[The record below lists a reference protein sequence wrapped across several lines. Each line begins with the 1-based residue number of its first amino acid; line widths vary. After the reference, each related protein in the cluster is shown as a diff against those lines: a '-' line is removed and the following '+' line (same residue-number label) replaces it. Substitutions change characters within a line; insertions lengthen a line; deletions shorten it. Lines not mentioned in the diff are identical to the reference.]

1 MNKQK
6 YTDNELIDL
15 FNMGNT
21 SAETAFNYL
30 VQEYSQVLYWSI
42 RRITKDHETTN
53 DILQNAWIKTWKNID
68 LFEGKSSLFTWIY
81 RICKNETLN
90 LLKKEQRHRSEQLDE
105 PMVQLIPSSN
115 LYNKYSPEEISQ
127 ILQLAIDELP
137 EKQAIVFNLK
147 YFDEMKYSEMS
158 TLLNT
163 SEGGLKASYSIA
175 VQKIRVFIEKI

>member
-21 SAETAFNYL
+21 AAETAFNYL
-30 VQEYSQVLYWSI
+30 VKEYSQVLYWSI

-53 DILQNAWIKTWKNID
+53 DILQNTWIKTWKNIAS
-68 LFEGKSSLFTWIY
+68 FEGQSSLFTWIY

-90 LLKKEQRHRSEQLDE
+90 LLKKEQRHKSEQLDG
-105 PMVQLIPSSN
+105 PMVQLLPSSN
-115 LYNKYSPEEISQ
+115 INNKYSPEEISQ
-127 ILQLAIDELP
+127 LLQQAIDELP

-147 YFDEMKYSEMS
+147 YFDEMKYAEMS
-158 TLLNT
+158 SLLNT
-163 SEGGLKASYSIA
+163 SEGGLKANYSIA
-175 VQKIRVFIEKI
+175 VQKIHAFIAKL